1 MGDGYYGNA
10 LRVAMDI
17 PILDEGDRA
26 VLQRFAAG
34 AQHGADHVCLQ
45 DIARRVYFSEPVPEC
60 VNMTKQ
66 EMLSRIKILSDEID
80 ANEDENRFMRKEI
93 DDLYA
98 KIDAGEF
105 VPE

>member
-1 MGDGYYGNA
+1 MSFENWKNISG
-10 LRVAMDI
+10 
-17 PILDEGDRA
+17 LD
-26 VLQRFAAG
+26 
-34 AQHGADHVCLQ
+34 
-45 DIARRVYFSEPVPEC
+45 EC